1 VAGDRFLARD
11 GQVSFK
17 VSTSTCSQD
26 ERGTS
31 SGAIASASCQQ
42 LAQKVEASAN
52 SEGSRR
58 RRFHSYFFALVKT
71 LIRNQIHR
79 CLRNRRNG
87 IANALSKSMWK
98 WIACGTHGHLQNAAL
113 WYCASRAD
121 ARPPKP
127 GATLSGLARVPGTV
141 EEIRTGHYDGK
152 RCQTFENI
160 IFFLFLTCCFVPGT
174 LGSQANTPSAK
185 IEGTVFVR
193 DSAGNQSFVSG
204 ATVRLDGP
212 ATLEAETDANGKYV
226 VAAVPFGTY
235 TVEVAWP
242 GLKALRTVQVED
254 GEVRLHLELKPMEVT
269 TSVVVTP
276 GPAESKDPAPAETI
290 SEKTLRDAPNVNQRF
305 ESSLPLIPGVVRGPD
320 GHVNL
325 KGTRNTQSG
334 ALVNSANVTDPVTS
348 GPAINLPIDVVASV
362 QVISNPYD
370 PQYGKF
376 AGAVS
381 TVATKTSDYEKFHF
395 SFQNFVPRLR
405 DRDGTI
411 AGLGAATPR
420 MTFTGPIVKDRIAV
434 TQSFEYRFVR
444 TPVNSLPPLA
454 RDTKLESFDSYT
466 QFDFILTPKQTATAS
481 FAFYPQKLDF
491 LGLNSFTPQPSTP
504 DFHQRGYQIYLQHHF
519 VIGQR
524 GLLNSQFSYKRFN
537 ADVTAQSD
545 DPYRLLLETTEGG
558 FFNRQARRTSRTSWQ
573 ENYQFAPWHFAGWHQ
588 FMAGLSYE
596 HSGYEG
602 RQTFLP
608 VEIDGASN
616 EPVER
621 ISFTSPTAFRISQN
635 ETAWFVG
642 DQWAIIPRFTLSFGL
657 RLDNDTITSS
667 THAAP
672 RAGFLLALTRDGK
685 TLLKGGVGLFY
696 DRVPLMVPTF
706 PDIPER
712 TVTLLGHDG
721 AAFTSQHYQNKIVG
735 ELRNPRSTSWNLEL
749 DRQVLAGLLLRIAYE
764 QRNTANDFVVSPVSA
779 GTAGTLELS
788 NTGDNSYREFQL
800 TARYRVRKHLLNASY
815 VRSRAFGDLNDVNQ
829 FFGNLA
835 QPVIQS
841 NARGRLPFDAPN
853 RFLLWGTLVAPWKLT
868 LVPVYELH
876 TGFPY
881 SVQNEFRAYIGPR
894 NVDRFPR
901 FSSFD
906 VQITRPISLPF
917 GERHLRAR
925 VGVGVF
931 NLFNHFDPRDVQNN
945 LASARFGGFFNS
957 SWREYRGKFVLEF

>member
-1 VAGDRFLARD
+1 MPR
-11 GQVSFK
+11 
-17 VSTSTCSQD
+17 
-26 ERGTS
+26 
-31 SGAIASASCQQ
+31 
-42 LAQKVEASAN
+42 
-52 SEGSRR
+52 
-58 RRFHSYFFALVKT
+58 
-71 LIRNQIHR
+71 
-79 CLRNRRNG
+79 
-87 IANALSKSMWK
+87 
-98 WIACGTHGHLQNAAL
+98 
-113 WYCASRAD
+113 
-121 ARPPKP
+121 KP
-127 GATLSGLARVPGTV
+127 
-141 EEIRTGHYDGK
+141 EEIRIRHRNGTGRSTTG
-152 RCQTFENI
+152 RIVFLL
-160 IFFLFLTCCFVPGT
+160 LFLLFAICLFAI
-174 LGSQANTPSAK
+174 GSWGKQLNTTTAK
-185 IEGTVFVR
+185 VEGTVFIQ
-193 DSAGNQSFVSG
+193 DSAGDQSFVAG
-204 ATVRLDGP
+204 ASVKLSGP
-212 ATLEAETDANGKYV
+212 ATFETESDENGKYV
-226 VAAVPFGTY
+226 IAAVPLGTY
-235 TVEVAWP
+235 TIEAVSP
-242 GLKALRTVQVED
+242 GLKAVQAVHVEAR
-254 GEVRLHLELKPMEVT
+254 EARVPLELRPIELT
-269 TSVVVTP
+269 SSVVVTP
-276 GPAESKDPAPAETI
+276 DPAETKDPAPSETI
-290 SEKTLRDAPNVNQRF
+290 SDKTLRDAPNVNERF

-334 ALVNSANVTDPVTS
+334 ALVNSANVTDPVTG

-381 TVATKTSDYEKFHF
+381 TVATKTGEYDKFHV
-395 SFQNFVPRLR
+395 SIQNFIPRLR
-405 DRDGTI
+405 DRDGII
-411 AGLGAATPR
+411 AGIGAATPR
-420 MTFTGPIVKDRIAV
+420 MMFTGPIVKDRIAV

-444 TPVNSLPPLA
+444 TPVNSLPPPA

-466 QFDFILTPKQTATAS
+466 QFDFILTPKQTATVS
-481 FAFYPQKLDF
+481 FALYPQKLDF
-491 LGLNSFTPQPSTP
+491 LGLNTFTPQPSTP
-504 DFHQRGYQIYLQHHF
+504 DFHQRGYQIYVQHHF

-537 ADVTAQSD
+537 ADVTAQND

-573 ENYQFAPWHFAGWHQ
+573 ENYQFAPRRFAGSHQ
-588 FMAGLSYE
+588 FMVGLSYE
-596 HSGYEG
+596 HSDYDG

-616 EPVER
+616 KPVER
-621 ISFTSPTAFRISQN
+621 ISFTSPTSFRIGQN

-642 DQWAIIPRFTLSFGL
+642 DQWAIIPRFTVSFGL

-667 THAAP
+667 THPAP

-721 AAFTSQHYQNKIVG
+721 AALTSQHYQNKIVG

-749 DRQVLAGLLLRIAYE
+749 DRQILGGLLLRIAYE
-764 QRNTANDFVVSPVSA
+764 QRYTANDFVVSPVST
-779 GTAGTLELS
+779 GTAGTLQLS

-800 TARYRVRKHLLNASY
+800 TARYQVRKHLLNASY

-841 NARGRLPFDAPN
+841 NARGRLSFDAPN

-906 VQITRPISLPF
+906 VQITRPISLPLR
-917 GERHLRAR
+917 ERHLHAR

-945 LASARFGGFFNS
+945 VASVRFGGFFNS

>member
-1 VAGDRFLARD
+1 LRRRAQIPRKPEEIRIRHRNGRVRSTTGRIVFLLLFLLFAICL
-11 GQVSFK
+11 F
-17 VSTSTCSQD
+17 
-26 ERGTS
+26 
-31 SGAIASASCQQ
+31 AIASWGKQ
-42 LAQKVEASAN
+42 LNTTTAKV
-52 SEGSRR
+52 
-58 RRFHSYFFALVKT
+58 
-71 LIRNQIHR
+71 
-79 CLRNRRNG
+79 
-87 IANALSKSMWK
+87 
-98 WIACGTHGHLQNAAL
+98 
-113 WYCASRAD
+113 
-121 ARPPKP
+121 
-127 GATLSGLARVPGTV
+127 
-141 EEIRTGHYDGK
+141 
-152 RCQTFENI
+152 
-160 IFFLFLTCCFVPGT
+160 
-174 LGSQANTPSAK
+174 
-185 IEGTVFVR
+185 EGTVFIQ
-193 DSAGNQSFVSG
+193 DSAGNQSLVAG
-204 ATVRLDGP
+204 ASVKLSGP
-212 ATLEAETDANGKYV
+212 ATFETESDENGKYV
-226 VAAVPFGTY
+226 IAAVPLGTY
-235 TVEVAWP
+235 TVEAVSP
-242 GLKALRTVQVED
+242 GLKAVHSVQVEAR
-254 GEVRLHLELKPMEVT
+254 EVRVPLELRPVELT
-269 TSVVVTP
+269 SSVVVTP
-276 GPAESKDPAPAETI
+276 DQAEAKSPAPSETI
-290 SEKTLRDAPNVNQRF
+290 SDETLRDAPNVNERF

-334 ALVNSANVTDPVTS
+334 ALVNSANVTDPVTGS
-348 GPAINLPIDVVASV
+348 PAINLPIDVVASV

-376 AGAVS
+376 TGAVS
-381 TVATKTSDYEKFHF
+381 TVSTKTSDYDKLHF
-395 SFQNFVPRLR
+395 SMQNFIPRLR
-405 DRDGTI
+405 DRDGII
-411 AGLGAATPR
+411 AGIGAATPR

-466 QFDFILTPKQTATAS
+466 QFDFILTVKQTAAVS
-481 FAFYPQKLDF
+481 FALYPQKLDF
-491 LGLNSFTPQPSTP
+491 LGLNTFTPQPSTP
-504 DFHQRGYQIYLQHHF
+504 DFHQRGYQIYVQHHF

-537 ADVTAQSD
+537 ADVTAQND

-573 ENYQFAPWHFAGWHQ
+573 ENYQFAPRHFAGLHQ
-588 FMAGLSYE
+588 FMVGLSYE
-596 HSGYEG
+596 HSDYEG

-621 ISFTSPTAFRISQN
+621 ISFTSPTSFRIRQN

-642 DQWAIIPRFTLSFGL
+642 DQWAIIPRFTLSLGL

-667 THAAP
+667 THPAP

-721 AAFTSQHYQNKIVG
+721 AALASQHYQNKIVG

-749 DRQVLAGLLLRIAYE
+749 DRQILKGLLLRIAYE
-764 QRNTANDFVVSPVSA
+764 QRNTANDFVVSPVST
-779 GTAGTLELS
+779 GTAGTLQLS

-800 TARYRVRKHLLNASY
+800 TARYQVRKHLLNASY

-841 NARGRLPFDAPN
+841 NARGRLSFDAPN

-894 NVDRFPR
+894 NVARFPR

-906 VQITRPISLPF
+906 VQITRPISLPLR
-917 GERHLRAR
+917 ERHLHAR

-945 LASARFGGFFNS
+945 VASARFGGFFNS